1 MTKETY
7 NHLAQCKVE
16 CSTRVE
22 KGKKTVPLI
31 QEYMGLQDFCIKTI
45 KHFAM
50 GFE

>member
-22 KGKKTVPLI
+22 KGKKKTVPLI

-45 KHFAM
+45 
-50 GFE
+50 